1 MDLTKALAI
10 SARGMEVQATRLR
23 VIAENL
29 ANQDSTG
36 STKDAEPYRRK
47 TVTFENRMDQALGN
61 ATVRVKE
68 IGRDLGTLPLRYDP
82 ANPAANTEGYVKLP
96 NVNSFTEV
104 MDMREAQRSYS
115 ANLSVMEVSRGMLTR
130 TIEMLK

>member
-1 MDLTKALAI
+1 MDLTKALSI
-10 SARGMEVQATRLR
+10 SAHGMEVQATRLR

-36 STKDAEPYRRK
+36 STKGAEPYRRK
-47 TVTFENRMDQALGN
+47 TITFENQMDQALGN
-61 ATVRVKE
+61 ETVRVKE
-68 IGRDLGTLPLRYDP
+68 IGRDKGALPLRYDP
-82 ANPAANTEGYVKLP
+82 ANPAANAEGYVKLP

>member
-1 MDLTKALAI
+1 MDIAKALAL
-10 SARGMEVQATRLR
+10 SARGMDVQTARLR
-23 VIAENL
+23 TIAENL
-29 ANQDSTG
+29 ANQDTTG
-36 STKDAEPYRRK
+36 ATPGAEPYRRK
-47 TVTFENRMDQALGN
+47 LITFENRMDQALGN

-104 MDMREAQRSYS
+104 MDMQEAQRSYS

>member
-1 MDLTKALAI
+1 MDLTKALSI
-10 SARGMEVQATRLR
+10 SAHGMEVQATRLR

-29 ANQDSTG
+29 ANQDSIG
-36 STKDAEPYRRK
+36 STKGAEPYRRK
-47 TVTFENRMDQALGN
+47 TVTFENRMDRALGN
-61 ATVRVKE
+61 ATVGVKE
-68 IGRDLGTLPLRYDP
+68 IGRDKGALPLRYDP
-82 ANPAANTEGYVKLP
+82 ANPAANAEGYVKLP